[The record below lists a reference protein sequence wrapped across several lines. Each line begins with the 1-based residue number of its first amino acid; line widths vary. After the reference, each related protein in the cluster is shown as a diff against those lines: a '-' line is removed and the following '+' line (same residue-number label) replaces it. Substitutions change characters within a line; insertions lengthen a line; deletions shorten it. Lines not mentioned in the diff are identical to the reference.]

1 MSRIFESIFRGGKSS
16 VKFPK
21 VEPAQNFR
29 CGIQG
34 LQERAVIFSIFVA
47 AFCVFWGFSF
57 AIILRVFSV
66 VYYTKVDYSMIDS
79 MAITC
84 SGCKIQVTNNANWA
98 GLFSPSNLL
107 MYLPLSGAV
116 LPKTPFSNGVPTGND
131 GLPSFCSKATRSCS
145 LILGNTEGQ
154 LSGARAAAMQRSASL
169 TSSCASIVSTL
180 VTIAQELTGAGS
192 PTIKSK

>member
-29 CGIQG
+29 CGINI
-34 LQERAVIFSIFVA
+34 LQERAVIFSFFVA

-57 AIILRVFSV
+57 AIVLRVFSV

-107 MYLPLSGAV
+107 MYLVQCSQRPPFPTEFQLATTAFPVSAANQPGLVLSFSATLKGNYQVQGRQPCSAAPV
-116 LPKTPFSNGVPTGND
+116 LR
-131 GLPSFCSKATRSCS
+131 LHAR
-145 LILGNTEGQ
+145 Q
-154 LSGARAAAMQRSASL
+154 L
-169 TSSCASIVSTL
+169 
-180 VTIAQELTGAGS
+180 
-192 PTIKSK
+192 